1 MPQPIKYAIEEC
13 WDTQPIVIVKIQEDT
28 EDNYGNNDEPFKH
41 VSQQYQQ
48 QRDSYQQYPADMK
61 RA

>member
-1 MPQPIKYAIEEC
+1 
-13 WDTQPIVIVKIQEDT
+13 VIVEIQEDT